1 MKFHLDQL
9 SFTIP
14 VLVIAGMFYCAWGYY
29 AGGASRLKET
39 AVVWLA
45 ASIVAVLLGLGLRRI
60 GQVKK

>member
-1 MKFHLDQL
+1 MEFRDRL

-14 VLVIAGMFYCAWGYY
+14 VLVIAGIFYCAWGYY
-29 AGGASRLKET
+29 AGGVSRLKET

-45 ASIVAVLLGLGLRRI
+45 ASIVAVLVGLWLRRM